1 MYKRSNTR
9 DDSRFRR
16 PDANPPQ
23 DSWEE
28 QPPVYSG
35 RPMDER
41 EEPYPEIPYE
51 ELPEGFY
58 DEELPP
64 EEPEIIATNG
74 TVKLTC
80 LLAAFCSLLA
90 LFFLFA
96 EKRSRAVRFCSVQS
110 LSIAAA
116 HLLGGTVLLLLGS
129 LLGGIPFL
137 GFLITLVCWLAYI
150 ALIVV
155 CVVFRVRLMNAA
167 YQGIKFT
174 VPVVGAKLEQLL
186 NRS

>member
-16 PDANPPQ
+16 PDANSPQ

-96 EKRSRAVRFCSVQS
+96 EKRRDIISGCQWRHGEVIVTVINSALCGAAENAVPHC
-110 LSIAAA
+110 
-116 HLLGGTVLLLLGS
+116 
-129 LLGGIPFL
+129 
-137 GFLITLVCWLAYI
+137 
-150 ALIVV
+150 AL
-155 CVVFRVRLMNAA
+155 
-167 YQGIKFT
+167 
-174 VPVVGAKLEQLL
+174 
-186 NRS
+186 

>member
-1 MYKRSNTR
+1 MI
-9 DDSRFRR
+9 
-16 PDANPPQ
+16 
-23 DSWEE
+23 
-28 QPPVYSG
+28 G
-35 RPMDER
+35 DER

-80 LLAAFCSLLA
+80 LLAALCSLLA

-116 HLLGGTVLLLLGS
+116 HLLGGAVLLLLGS

-155 CVVFRVRLMNAA
+155 CMVFPVRLMNAA